1 MARTSARTQRIRIW
15 LSKQSGSF
23 TSRDIL
29 HAVDPNAHINNV
41 SAAID
46 HLVKRGDILRK
57 QVGGVQRYKLSDQGL
72 KAANDDPSLNRS
84 PARRK
89 PPAAARPANAKPHNP
104 KPAPPPP
111 PASMRAM
118 VDTSVRTASQRAI
131 ARDNALTAKPVAPRE
146 ARNRVPPIA
155 CSMSGVPDARRIAS
169 ARIAADIAAFQKR
182 GGRIE
187 HLGVTRL
194 FHEIDSENDDD

>member
-57 QVGGVQRYKLSDQGL
+57 QVGGVQRYKLSEQGL
-72 KAANDDPSLNRS
+72 KAANDDPSLNRM

-89 PPAAARPANAKPHNP
+89 PPAAAKAACARTQNP

-111 PASMRAM
+111 QASMRAM
-118 VDTSVRTASQRAI
+118 VDASVRTAAQRA
-131 ARDNALTAKPVAPRE
+131 AAQDKAAPVKAAAPRE

-155 CSMSGVPDARRIAS
+155 CSMSGVPDAKRSASDRIA
-169 ARIAADIAAFQKR
+169 RDIDAFLST
-182 GGRIE
+182 GGVIE
-187 HLGVTRL
+187 RLGVTKL
-194 FHEIDSENDDD
+194 FHHPADNDDE